1 MRDLEIRGAG
11 DILGAKQHGHL
22 DKVGYELYS
31 KLLQEE
37 IEGKQEQEL
46 LDLDVK
52 IGAYIPD
59 EYIENAS
66 GRMDAY
72 KEIASIEDE
81 DEAKE
86 ILRSLKETYG
96 PVPVET
102 LRLIKIALIKRRLT
116 LLGAKSFYLGKES
129 AFFGFKN
136 VKALQNDALLEEIT
150 KTKGCSV
157 AVSEGVGIKFERGG
171 LDADKTLNGLVN
183 FLGSVLKK
191 AKDLS

>member
-1 MRDLEIRGAG
+1 MT
-11 DILGAKQHGHL
+11 
-22 DKVGYELYS
+22 

-37 IEGKQEQEL
+37 IEGKEEQEL

-72 KEIASIEDE
+72 KEIASLEDE
-81 DEAKE
+81 EEAKD

-116 LLGAKSFYLGKES
+116 MLGAKSFYLGKDS
-129 AFFGFKN
+129 VFFGFKN
-136 VKALQNDALLEEIT
+136 IKAMENSALLEEVAL
-150 KTKGCSV
+150 TKGCAISV
-157 AVSEGVGIKFERGG
+157 TSGIGIKFERGNA
-171 LDADKTLNGLVN
+171 DADKTLNGLVR
-183 FLGSVLKK
+183 FLGNVLKK
-191 AKDLS
+191 SVQE